1 MNNKS
6 LIYKISIKNKGKFSI
21 PENSYVENEN
31 LVDNNYFKFY
41 GKVIKEIKP
50 NETGIVN
57 GKIFVNFDNEI
68 KKNYILFL
76 KLYDKNKKEFSDC
89 KFILNINITKS
100 NTIKE
105 LTNEQIN
112 KIVNEIS
119 EKFEYNEL
127 MLRKYNLKKEISDL
141 MKDEKFQNYDDFYD
155 LKEKILDEMIDK
167 ICSD

>member
-6 LIYKISIKNKGKFSI
+6 LSYKISIKNKGKFSI
-21 PENSYVENEN
+21 PKNSYVENEN
-31 LVDNNYFKFY
+31 LVNNNYFKFY
-41 GKVIKEIKP
+41 GKVSKEIKP
-50 NETGIVN
+50 NETCVVK
-57 GKIFVNFDNEI
+57 GKIFQNFDNEI
-68 KKNYILFL
+68 KKDYILIL

-89 KFILNINITKS
+89 KFILNINIKS

-127 MLRKYNLKKEISDL
+127 ILRKYNLKKEISDL
-141 MKDEKFQNYDDFYD
+141 MKDEKFQNYDDFDD